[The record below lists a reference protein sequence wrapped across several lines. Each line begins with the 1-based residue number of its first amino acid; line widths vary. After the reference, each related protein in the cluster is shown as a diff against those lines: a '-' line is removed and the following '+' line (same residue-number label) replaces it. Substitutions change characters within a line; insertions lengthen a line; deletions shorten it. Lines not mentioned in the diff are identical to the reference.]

1 MLEQVKRERRAGLIE
16 IRATDVAGKPGV
28 TLHAIRP
35 GVVDDYGSLW
45 MPDTF
50 DESLARRLP
59 TLCWSHDWGEPL
71 GPATGFRTSEQGPD
85 VDFVF
90 SDFDA
95 VPMARR
101 AHAQVVDGTIQDCSV
116 GFSNTKRRDPTDE
129 EVAQYPGVREV
140 ILQADL
146 DEISLVM
153 RGAVP
158 GAKVLAVRSDETV
171 PKQAAAQLLTQLG
184 AGTIDLADALQQLKG
199 GEVAPEIDEIE
210 DEPEADDEGDAELDA
225 EADAALA
232 LLDRV

>member
-1 MLEQVKRERRAGLIE
+1 MNREHRAGLVE
-16 IRATDVAGKPGV
+16 IRATQVEGKPGV
-28 TLHAIRP
+28 TLHAIKP

-45 MPDTF
+45 SPDTF
-50 DESLARRLP
+50 DKSLARRLP
-59 TLCWSHDWGEPL
+59 TLCWSHDWSEPL
-71 GPATGFRTSEQGPD
+71 GPGTGFRLGTDGPS

-101 AHAQVVDGTIQDCSV
+101 AYAQVQDGTIQDCSV

-129 EVAQYPGVREV
+129 EIAQYPGVREV
-140 ILQADL
+140 ILEADL

-171 PKQAAAQLLTQLG
+171 SKQVAANIIAQLG

-199 GEVAPEIDEIE
+199 ETPER
-210 DEPEADDEGDAELDA
+210 PGDDEVEVPLEEPPVVEDDPELDA
-225 EADAALA
+225 EVDQALA
-232 LLDRV
+232 LVNSL